1 MFGCCEG
8 TAVRAG
14 EIVMGVE
21 GVLMDCEL
29 GVVVVCG
36 GASSVPAGA
45 LAVAK
50 VGFMVALVE
59 AGLRVRNR
67 SMQKLS

>member
-1 MFGCCEG
+1 M
-8 TAVRAG
+8 
-14 EIVMGVE
+14 
-21 GVLMDCEL
+21 MDCEL

-36 GASSVPAGA
+36 DAGSMPADV

-67 SMQKLS
+67 LMQKFS

>member
-1 MFGCCEG
+1 
-8 TAVRAG
+8 
-14 EIVMGVE
+14 MGVE

-36 GASSVPAGA
+36 GASSMPAGA